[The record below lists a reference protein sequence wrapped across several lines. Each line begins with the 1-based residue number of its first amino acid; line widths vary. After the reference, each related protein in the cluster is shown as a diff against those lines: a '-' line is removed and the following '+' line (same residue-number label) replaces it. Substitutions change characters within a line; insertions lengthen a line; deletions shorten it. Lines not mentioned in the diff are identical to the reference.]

1 MYPLLVRLALALAIV
16 LAATVMAF
24 AATGNPDARAG
35 ESDCPADPDSRE
47 AALPAATGEA
57 EPSRRPPVTRL
68 RWQTFL
74 PGAIR

>member
-1 MYPLLVRLALALAIV
+1 MYPILARLALALVLA

-24 AATGNPDARAG
+24 AAGASPDARAARA
-35 ESDCPADPDSRE
+35 DCPATPE
-47 AALPAATGEA
+47 ATVPAAAGES
-57 EPSRRPPVTRL
+57 EPVRRPPAPRL